1 MKLDLA
7 SVDMALSLS
16 FILIVL
22 FEIFRINSYRISTCS
37 QTTAFCGNHTIYF
50 LKNPIEF
57 LRSVRLSLNL
67 LYRGFVFVE
76 RCLMFLL
83 CRIAI
88 PCWLHSQVR
97 QCLSHLSCVEVLWN
111 HLWAVISV
119 WRDDHCLSWKK
130 AINTIQVLKEKCFI
144 FFRKVTYPMLI
155 WITWRMWSVYWQW
168 IWKFWRSC
176 MWFVLTVV
184 KLKIENAN

>member
-1 MKLDLA
+1 MFVLKCVSACRRLMKLDLA
-7 SVDMALSLS
+7 SAGMALSLS

-37 QTTAFCGNHTIYF
+37 QTTAFCGNHTIYI

-57 LRSVRLSLNL
+57 LWSVRLSLNL

-83 CRIAI
+83 CRVSI

-97 QCLSHLSCVEVLWN
+97 QCV
-111 HLWAVISV
+111 
-119 WRDDHCLSWKK
+119 
-130 AINTIQVLKEKCFI
+130 VLKCCEI
-144 FFRKVTYPMLI
+144 ISEQLSQYGEMTTVYLGRKPSI
-155 WITWRMWSVYWQW
+155 QSRSWRKNASS
-168 IWKFWRSC
+168 FSGRSPIPC
-176 MWFVLTVV
+176 
-184 KLKIENAN
+184 